1 MLEKN
6 INSAGKKEY
15 MPSDWKTPARSAVP
29 VMTPTVRKWMDNLYV
44 MERLY
49 YWIIRTFE
57 SLTQDRTDPTYWKY
71 VPEGLKTKSDW
82 RDLILQMSD
91 MIHSLTS
98 KIDMY
103 RRDYD
108 IMSVSERKKMR
119 QQISFVM
126 THLEA
131 NLHRVKNLIITK
143 LPPQQRTM
151 RSATLQTIRDRQRSY
166 QDRRLSQRL
175 R

>member
-1 MLEKN
+1 
-6 INSAGKKEY
+6 
-15 MPSDWKTPARSAVP
+15 MPSHWTTPTRSAVP
-29 VMTPTVRKWMDNLYV
+29 VTTPTVRKWMDNLYV

-57 SLTQDRTDPTYWKY
+57 SLTQDRSDPTYWKY

-82 RDLILQMSD
+82 RNLILQMSD
-91 MIHSLTS
+91 MINSLTS
-98 KIDMY
+98 KIDIY

-126 THLEA
+126 THLEE

-151 RSATLQTIRDRQRSY
+151 RSATLQTIRDRQTSY